1 MTVQEVFE
9 LRREGRIEEAYNAIL
24 PMYKIHHGK
33 YTTIAMFW
41 CAADRMSQLLE
52 MVSENDEESNS
63 AYNEAERI
71 YRSLQILYPNMHDE
85 EGYGKYK
92 MDCLQKQLDEAKSI
106 LDGTYTPYQG
116 HIDGDEI
123 DGQ

>member
-41 CAADRMSQLLE
+41 CAADRMCQLLE
-52 MVSENDEESNS
+52 TVSENDEESNN

-71 YRSLQILYPNMHDE
+71 HRSLQILYPKMHDE

-106 LDGTYTPYQG
+106 LDGTYTTNID
-116 HIDGDEI
+116 HIDGNDA

>member
-41 CAADRMSQLLE
+41 CAADRMCQLLE
-52 MVSENDEESNS
+52 TVSENDEESNN

-71 YRSLQILYPNMHDE
+71 HRSLQILYPKMHDE

-92 MDCLQKQLDEAKSI
+92 MDCLQNQLDEAKSI
-106 LDGTYTPYQG
+106 LDGTYTTNID
-116 HIDGDEI
+116 HIDGNDA

>member
-9 LRREGRIEEAYNAIL
+9 LRRAGRIEEAYQAIL
-24 PMYKIHHGK
+24 PMYKVHHGK
-33 YTTIAMFW
+33 YTTLAMFW

-52 MVSENDEESNS
+52 SVSENDEESNG
-63 AYNEAERI
+63 AYNEAKRI
-71 YRSLQILYPNMHDE
+71 YCSLQILYPKMHDE

-92 MDCLQKQLDEAKSI
+92 MDCLQKELDKAKSI
-106 LDGTYTPYQG
+106 LDGTYTPDSDNREG
-116 HIDGDEI
+116 EKA